1 MLLWLIK
8 VNFSSFHGFCLIVFK
23 KKNYVCVCFQI
34 CYNSVIIVVLSF
46 QAKFFDE
53 RRNKHGHIYK
63 THLFGN
69 PTIRISGKKNLEK
82 LFAAENKLL
91 QSAYP
96 TSVKTIIGKNTL
108 ATSAGKVHAD
118 MKVQILRCFSPE
130 FFEQKF
136 PEISH
141 FLTDRIYDWCRSSQ
155 VTIFSELHSM
165 FLELASV
172 SLVSMD
178 MPKSEKTRIQTL
190 YHEITDNL
198 FTLPINLPGFGFHKV
213 WP

>member
-1 MLLWLIK
+1 M
-8 VNFSSFHGFCLIVFK
+8 
-23 KKNYVCVCFQI
+23 
-34 CYNSVIIVVLSF
+34 
-46 QAKFFDE
+46 
-53 RRNKHGHIYK
+53 
-63 THLFGN
+63 
-69 PTIRISGKKNLEK
+69 
-82 LFAAENKLL
+82 

-155 VTIFSELHSM
+155 ITIFSELHSM

-213 WP
+213 WPQNQTYLLFVHLFTYSKNEECFFSFLPASWKLFESNINHYF

>member
-1 MLLWLIK
+1 MFDWFFFFLKI
-8 VNFSSFHGFCLIVFK
+8 
-23 KKNYVCVCFQI
+23 YVIVCFQI

-96 TSVKTIIGKNTL
+96 TSVRTIIGKNTL

-213 WP
+213 

>member
-1 MLLWLIK
+1 MLLWFIK
-8 VNFSSFHGFCLIVFK
+8 VIFLFFSLSMVFEWVFFSSFSLFFFLKMLQFVW
-23 KKNYVCVCFQI
+23 
-34 CYNSVIIVVLSF
+34 SF

-96 TSVKTIIGKNTL
+96 TSVWTIIGKNTL
-108 ATSAGKVHAD
+108 ATSTGKVHAD

-130 FFEQKF
+130 FFEIKF
-136 PEISH
+136 PDISH
-141 FLTDRIYDWCRSSQ
+141 YLTDRIDDWCRSSQ

-178 MPKSEKTRIQTL
+178 MPKSERARIQTL

>member
-1 MLLWLIK
+1 MLQ
-8 VNFSSFHGFCLIVFK
+8 F
-23 KKNYVCVCFQI
+23 
-34 CYNSVIIVVLSF
+34 VLSF

-53 RRNKHGHIYK
+53 RRNKHGRIYK

-96 TSVKTIIGKNTL
+96 TSVRTIIGKNTL
-108 ATSAGKVHAD
+108 ATSTGKVHAD

-130 FFEQKF
+130 FFELKF
-136 PEISH
+136 SDISH
-141 FLTDRIYDWCRSSQ
+141 FLTDRIDDWCRSSQ

-178 MPKSEKTRIQTL
+178 MPKSERARIQTL